1 MKVTDPDVIK
11 AGEKDLIES
20 IKDDLDWNVIKEV
33 FLQKIKSSSFDIKDD
48 SLSFAVSGGEIVV
61 HEGAIAFRV
70 DFQLR
75 TETAIM
81 FDRNGNYIPGRD
93 HSDSGNNIQSKQ
105 PEYDEIDILESDSIN
120 GLKSDMLKEDEN
132 LKEMEYEDYYKKPV
146 EYNQIDQIVDDGELL
161 DGIASMEADD
171 ILRDLADKQ
180 DAQEIDSI
188 ANLNAMNHSDD
199 IKNILKESRD
209 FWGKQEK

>member
-81 FDRNGNYIPGRD
+81 FDRKGNYIPGRD
-93 HSDSGNNIQSKQ
+93 H
-105 PEYDEIDILESDSIN
+105 
-120 GLKSDMLKEDEN
+120 
-132 LKEMEYEDYYKKPV
+132 V

-188 ANLNAMNHSDD
+188 VNSNAMNHSDD
-199 IKNILKESRD
+199 IKDILKESRD